1 MPEEPIDSQANY
13 FQGHSRE
20 KYNPFSWLLRSRASV
35 KVSVY
40 YESLCPD
47 SQLFVY
53 NQVAPIFQM
62 FGPEEL
68 EVDLN
73 PFGKA
78 NVREFFK

>member
-1 MPEEPIDSQANY
+1 M
-13 FQGHSRE
+13 
-20 KYNPFSWLLRSRASV
+20 KYSGPFKWLLKSRDSV

-53 NQVAPIFQM
+53 NQLAPTFEI

-68 EVDLN
+68 EVDLK

-78 NVREFFK
+78 NVSSII